1 MHAIATLTLMH
12 DRHLSKTDPSG
23 YCPKLKIA
31 ESFHW
36 YRAVSSFN
44 DRLSSLQQYDGGEQI
59 TASTQVALLSTSAI
73 LWTINF
79 CHVEAR
85 APEEAWPL
93 NSTSSSD
100 LKWLRMNNGK
110 EQIWK
115 VTQSCP
121 PDPTAMTLASMR
133 SHEMLPT
140 PHRDVDALL
149 CNIPPAFIRL
159 FNLYSRH
166 NPPSN
171 TADPYYTIGV
181 QVAQVVYVDC
191 PIYMTILSFVSF
203 VSGISSEVRG
213 LLEAKDPRMLLALAL
228 WYAKLY
234 HAGVWW
240 MSRRLLLEGQAIC
253 IYLERSFPHNA
264 DIQAVLELPRMNFR
278 AEVFR

>member
-12 DRHLSKTDPSG
+12 DRHLSMDDPST
-23 YCPKLKIA
+23 YCPKLKFA

-44 DRLSSLQQYDGGEQI
+44 DQLSSLQQYDGGKQI
-59 TASTQVALLSTSAI
+59 TASTQIALLTTSAI
-73 LWTINF
+73 LWTISF
-79 CHVEAR
+79 SHIEAR
-85 APEEAWPL
+85 TPEEAWPL
-93 NSTSSSD
+93 TPTSSSD
-100 LKWLRMNNGK
+100 LKWLGMNNGK

-121 PDPTAMTLASMR
+121 PDPTAMALASIR

-140 PHRDVDALL
+140 FLRDVNHLL
-149 CNIPPAFIRL
+149 CSIPPAFIRL

-166 NPPSN
+166 SPPSN
-171 TADPYYTIGV
+171 AADPYYTIGV

-191 PIYMTILSFVSF
+191 PIYTTILSFISF
-203 VSGISSEVRG
+203 VSGISSEVKG
-213 LLEAKDPRMLLALAL
+213 LLEAKDPRMLLVLAL

-234 HAGVWW
+234 HVGVWW

-253 IYLERSFPHNA
+253 IYLERFFPHDA
-264 DIQAVLELPRMNFR
+264 DIQALLEFPRMNFR